1 MCVCVRARGAL
12 AAARRLFSDYFFPSI
27 PCSSGFISF
36 SHIDGARAHTRS
48 VVAGT
53 LSPVCTYQLYT
64 HTYTSRAR
72 IGTLFAS
79 CSAVCWPL
87 LCVSRITRD
96 VYTLYTYIEVHDD
109 PPPPRRPTRARTRG
123 PRGTFRFLY
132 NARGWKAAAAVG
144 ISHKHQPAAAREER
158 ETGYFTLCYASPRA
172 HRNLVKTHPR
182 LFYIIAVKLLT
193 HFSGPSNTGR
203 RIPVRLYIIICTLR
217 LRCPYIYIIL
227 YYIMIIIIII
237 VYYILLLYI
246 RCSIPLLPTT
256 DCRQPFAVQEMSR
269 PYIIWYIVYMW
280 CTNCVYLPTCQSVPA
295 L

>member
-1 MCVCVRARGAL
+1 VYISHINSSELMCVCVRARGAL

-132 NARGWKAAAAVG
+132 NARGWKAAAAAVG

-217 LRCPYIYIIL
+217 LRCPYIYIL
-227 YYIMIIIIII
+227 YYIILWLLL
-237 VYYILLLYI
+237 LLLYI
-246 RCSIPLLPTT
+246 IFYYYIYAAVYRYYPPPIVDSRSP
-256 DCRQPFAVQEMSR
+256 CRKCLGL
-269 PYIIWYIVYMW
+269 I
-280 CTNCVYLPTCQSVPA
+280 
-295 L
+295 